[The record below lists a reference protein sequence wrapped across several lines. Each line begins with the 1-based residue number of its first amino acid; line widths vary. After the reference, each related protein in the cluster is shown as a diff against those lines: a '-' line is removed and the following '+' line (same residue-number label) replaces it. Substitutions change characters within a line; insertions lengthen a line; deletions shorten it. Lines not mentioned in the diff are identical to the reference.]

1 MTPQAILIIGASA
14 RAAAFSAAR
23 AGYVPHWLDQ
33 FGDLDLRERFQ
44 GQAVAAGEYPLGL
57 PGLAQRLP
65 PMPFLITGAMEN
77 HLPVLEK
84 LAARRPLLGNDSA
97 VCAAVRDPVAVAR
110 CLAGAGLHVPAVVT
124 DAAPAAGGRWL
135 AKSRRSAGGQ
145 GVALQEGDG
154 PPPPHTYL
162 QEYIEGRNLSAVFVG
177 DGRRAWLA
185 GVTRQLVGKSAF
197 HAARFAYCGSL
208 GPLRL
213 PAADRSQWRDI
224 GTALAAAFGLRGL
237 FGVDAVQRGEAI
249 FPVEVNPRYTASVE
263 VIEAGTGLALLSHH
277 VGACKGEGSEPE
289 IRFQGMYGKC
299 HVFAPQ
305 RLRVQTDLLTAP
317 MPCEAPGVTLA
328 DVPPPGTVIEA
339 GRPLL
344 TLLAQGRDQLDCLGK
359 LTQGAAAV
367 LQRVRGEE

>member
-1 MTPQAILIIGASA
+1 MLIIGASA

-44 GQAVAAGEYPLGL
+44 GQAVAAGEYPQGL
-57 PGLAQRLP
+57 PGLARRLA
-65 PMPFLITGAMEN
+65 PMPFLVTGAMEN
-77 HLPVLEK
+77 HLTVLDA
-84 LAARRPLLGNDSA
+84 LAAERPLLGNDSA
-97 VCAAVRDPVAVAR
+97 VCAAVRDPVAVSR
-110 CLAGAGLHVPAVVT
+110 CLAGAGLHAPAVVT
-124 DAAPAAGGRWL
+124 DTAPPAGGRWL

-145 GVALQEGDG
+145 GVALHGDG
-154 PPPPHTYL
+154 PQPPHAYL

-208 GPLRL
+208 GPLHL
-213 PAADRSQWRDI
+213 SAAERSQWRDI
-224 GTALAAAFGLRGL
+224 GTTLAAAFGLRGL

-249 FPVEVNPRYTASVE
+249 YPVEVNPRYTASVE
-263 VIEAGTGLALLSHH
+263 VIEAGTGMALIEHH

-289 IRFQGMYGKC
+289 IRIKGLYGKC

-305 RLRVQTDLLTAP
+305 RLCVQTDLLTAP
-317 MPCEAPGVTLA
+317 MPCQTPGVSLA
-328 DVPPPGTVIEA
+328 DVSPPGTVIEA

-344 TLLAQGRDQLDCLGK
+344 TLLAQGRDQLDCLGR
-359 LTQGAAAV
+359 LTDAAATL
-367 LQRVRGEE
+367 LQRVRAGE